1 MMTIKV
7 MSCDDLDLFQVP
19 LQHGGLGLQGIR
31 LLLHPVDSL
40 LVLRPL
46 LLNLDHLVVVK
57 KNYGELAMKFSQMFV
72 RRKGKMN
79 GCGQNARRQIT
90 NRLNTK

>member
-31 LLLHPVDSL
+31 LLFHPVDSL

-57 KNYGELAMKFSQMFV
+57 KNYGGLAIKFSQMFV
-72 RRKGKMN
+72 RCKGRMN
-79 GCGQNARRQIT
+79 GCGQNAGRQ
-90 NRLNTK
+90 NTK